1 MELHAVA
8 RIEDIPRA
16 DWNRLRGT
24 HNPFLRHEFLAALEY
39 HGAVAPETGWAP
51 QHLALFDDGELV
63 GAAPAYLKSH
73 SWGEFVFDF
82 AWADAYAR
90 HGLEYYPKL
99 VVAVPYSPVNGPRML
114 LAPDRPAAALRRAL
128 ADGAS
133 ALAGQLGLSSVHW
146 LFTEPADAEALTAAG
161 YQLRLGCQYHWTN
174 PGYADF
180 DTFLAG
186 LTSKKRKNIR
196 RERRRVAEAGI
207 VMRTVHGDAADA
219 GLWERLHGFY
229 AKTFQEHGNLPLISR
244 RCFQAIGEHLGDR
257 VVLFVAEAAGEP
269 VAGAICL
276 RSDDTLYGRYW
287 GCRDEIDGLHFE
299 TCYYQGIDYCI
310 RHGLLRFEP
319 GAQGEHKVARGFL
332 PTLTRSAHHLDD
344 PRFRA
349 AIGDFLARERRA
361 VEDYADALTME
372 GPYRDEVLEQLPHG
386 L

>member
-1 MELHAVA
+1 MELHAIP
-8 RIEDIPRA
+8 RIEDVPQA
-16 DWNRLRGT
+16 DWNRLQGAR
-24 HNPFLRHEFLAALEY
+24 NPFLRHEFLAALER
-39 HGAVAPETGWAP
+39 HGAVAPDTGWVP
-51 QHLALFDDGELV
+51 QHLALYDDGELV
-63 GAAPAYLKSH
+63 AAAPAYLKSH

-114 LAPDRPAAALRRAL
+114 LAPDRPAAPLRRAL
-128 ADGAS
+128 ADGAG
-133 ALAGQLGLSSVHW
+133 ALAARRSLSSVHW
-146 LFTEPADAEALTAAG
+146 LFAEPADAEALAAAG

-174 PGYADF
+174 PGYSDF
-180 DTFLAG
+180 NAFLAG

-207 VMRTVHGDAADA
+207 VLRTVHGDEADA
-219 GLWERLHGFY
+219 ALWAQLHGFY
-229 AKTFQEHGNLPLISR
+229 AKTFREHGNLPLISR
-244 RCFQAIGEHLGDR
+244 RCFTEIGEHLGDR

-287 GCRDEIDGLHFE
+287 GCREEIDGLHFE

-310 RHGLLRFEP
+310 RHGLRRFEP

-332 PTLTRSAHHLDD
+332 PTLTRSAHHLAD
-344 PRFRA
+344 PRFGA

-361 VEDYADALTME
+361 VEGYAAALTME
-372 GPYRDEVLEQLPHG
+372 GPYRGEVLERLPHG